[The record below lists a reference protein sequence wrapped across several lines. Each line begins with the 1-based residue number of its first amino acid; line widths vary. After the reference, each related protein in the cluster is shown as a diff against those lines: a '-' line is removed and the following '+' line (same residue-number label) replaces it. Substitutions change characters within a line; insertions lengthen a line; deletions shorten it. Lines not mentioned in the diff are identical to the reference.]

1 MKRTTN
7 GFTLIEMLVVVA
19 VIGILAAMIHAGVSK
34 AIERAKIANTRSLV
48 MAIDSGMQLFK
59 TDFGHLP
66 YDALSGGNRTND
78 RQWIRRWLVGLD
90 NSGEPDTSGVRDE
103 QLWTGP
109 YVEIQIKRH
118 LDEDANYVFADSWGT
133 PIYFET
139 DPNDVVF
146 YPDRWDIWS
155 LGPDE
160 AGTTDMG
167 TISGS
172 SYEQKRDNYKEHKE
186 GNKEVNRDNIGNW

>member
-19 VIGILAAMIHAGVSK
+19 VIGILAAMIHSGVSK
-34 AIERAKIANTRSLV
+34 TIERAKIANTRTLV
-48 MAIDSGMQLFK
+48 MAIDNGLQLFK

-66 YDALSGGNRTND
+66 YDGGSKTNL
-78 RQWIRRWLVGLD
+78 RKPIRLWLTGLKD
-90 NSGEPDTSGVRDE
+90 NGEPDTSGVRGD

-109 YVEIQIKRH
+109 YVEIQIRKH
-118 LDEDANYVFADSWGT
+118 LDEDDNYVFVDSWGQ

-139 DPNDVVF
+139 DPNGTEDMVF
-146 YPDRWDIWS
+146 NPDRWDIWS

-172 SYEQKRDNYKEHKE
+172 SYKIKRDNFKEHTV